1 MDIMRYMT
9 IKRLLFVYGPSLSA
23 LGSFLLYLLFPS
35 LTVLVYFSLIFSL
48 VPYYINIW
56 RGLVRRQL
64 DLSLPSIITIFLLIY
79 LGKANV
85 ALLFIGII
93 VLGDLFKNIIIER
106 VKASVTAIAAK
117 LPKTATILVNN
128 EEKIVGIDQV
138 GVGDILSVKSGE
150 RIATDSTLLSKE
162 ALLDESVVTGESKP
176 VTKFK
181 GERILAGSINSGNY
195 YNAVATSTASNS
207 TLLQI
212 QHLVTEAQFSKAP
225 LAQIVS
231 KYAWLTIIFALL
243 GMAIVFVVTG
253 NIFETLSFW
262 IAVVPVIFA
271 IITPVATT
279 IGITILAKSGILVK
293 NSPALENLT
302 KVTTFLFDKTGTITE
317 GKPEVAELVGFG
329 ETKENVLALAAS
341 LEFYSNHPLAAPI
354 LKEAQK
360 EGVKRNDI
368 ESVNT
373 VPGKGVY
380 AKYNGKDIFL
390 GNKSLVTDRAI
401 TVPIKVNEL
410 VDHWEGVGA
419 TTVFVGEDSKILG
432 TIFLLDKIRP
442 ETRPLFNE
450 LSVLKY
456 ETIILTGD
464 KKEVADQIAKDLPN
478 TKIIAEVSPEGKVAE
493 IDNQTKSGKMVA
505 MIGDGINDAPALAKA
520 NVGIAM
526 GGGGIDMTLNA
537 ADIVLLNN
545 RIDTI
550 PKMIEVSSKT
560 FRIIKQDVV
569 LATFIHLITVIFVL
583 TGYFNL
589 IQTTLAHELSS
600 ILVLTNTLRLFRIKS
615 RIE

>member
-1 MDIMRYMT
+1 MT